1 VLPRTAF
8 WFLPL
13 SWAQAPFKADWLAL
27 QHDNFFALRSMNLNL
42 LISNLTRNF
51 AALGARR
58 LIMLAASALA
68 LMGIVFAAAHYASR
82 PEFTS
87 LYANLDRQ
95 DVTAIGDA
103 LAREGIAFDVSADGA
118 IVMVPP
124 KDVARSRTMLAE
136 KGLPRSM
143 SAGYELF
150 DHIGSLGLTSFMQ
163 EVTLVRA
170 LEGEIGRTIQTI
182 RGVSAARVHL
192 VLPDHRG
199 LARDREKPTA
209 SVVIRTEGLTPSE
222 TARSIRHLVAAAVPG
237 LTVDAV
243 TVMDTEGTLLAGD
256 GEGSAP
262 SANALFGLE
271 RTVSATI
278 EQNIRRALQPL
289 VGADNFRI
297 SVAARLNSDR
307 REISETVFDPDGRVE
322 RSTKVTKAT
331 EASKNSDSSSPSTV
345 TEELPE
351 DQVGASAAASNSENT
366 ERREEVTDYA
376 LSSRTTATISDG
388 YKIEGLSIAVIINTA
403 SIGEAAKDPAKLAAR
418 LEELRGLI
426 TTASGVDTE
435 RGDKVALSALEFA
448 VLPDA
453 AAETA
458 GFNAS
463 SFLSA
468 NTGTFIRSAAFV
480 AVALLVLLMGVRPAM
495 RAMSAP
501 PETLTASGSSAQLS
515 APATEDP
522 AADVAAKLDDT
533 SRKRLER
540 IIELDE
546 EKAVA
551 VLKQWL
557 RSA

>member
-1 VLPRTAF
+1 M
-8 WFLPL
+8 
-13 SWAQAPFKADWLAL
+13 
-27 QHDNFFALRSMNLNL
+27 NFNL
-42 LISNLTRNF
+42 LLGNLSRNF

-58 LIMLAASALA
+58 LITLGLSAVA
-68 LMGIVFAAAHYASR
+68 LIGLVLTAAHYASK

-103 LAREGIAFDVSADGA
+103 LARDGVSFDVSSDGT
-118 IVMVPP
+118 IVLVPP
-124 KDVARSRTMLAE
+124 KDIARARTMLAE

-199 LARDREKPTA
+199 LAREKEKPTA

-262 SANALFGLE
+262 NANALFGLE
-271 RTVSATI
+271 RTVSATV

-331 EASKNSDSSSPSTV
+331 EASQNTDSFSPSTV

-351 DQVGASAAASNSENT
+351 DQINSTAATGNSENT

-388 YKIEGLSIAVIINTA
+388 YKIEGLSIAVVINSA

-426 TTASGVDTE
+426 TTASGVDAA

-448 VLPDA
+448 VQADA
-453 AAETA
+453 SVEAAD
-458 GFNAS
+458 FNAGD
-463 SFLSA
+463 FLAA
-468 NTGTFIRSAAFV
+468 NTGTFIRSAAFI
-480 AVALLVLLMGVRPAM
+480 AVALMVLMMGVRPAM
-495 RAMSAP
+495 KAMTVPQDAISS
-501 PETLTASGSSAQLS
+501 ETASAQLA

-522 AADVAAKLDDT
+522 AADIAAKLDST

-557 RSA
+557 RGA

>member
-1 VLPRTAF
+1 MQIPMNASIMLAN
-8 WFLPL
+8 L
-13 SWAQAPFKADWLAL
+13 S
-27 QHDNFFALRSMNLNL
+27 
-42 LISNLTRNF
+42 RNI

-58 LIMLAASALA
+58 LVLLAVSALA
-68 LMGIVFAAAHYASR
+68 LVGLVLAAGHYASR
-82 PEFTS
+82 PEFTT

-95 DVTAIGDA
+95 DVTAMGDA
-103 LAREGIAFDVSADGA
+103 LAREGIAFDVSSDGTNLL
-118 IVMVPP
+118 VPP
-124 KDVARSRTMLAE
+124 ADVARSRTMLAE

-182 RGVSAARVHL
+182 RGISAARVHL

-199 LARDREKPTA
+199 LAQNRDKPTA
-209 SVVIRTEGLTPSE
+209 SVVIRTEGLTPTE

-271 RTVSATI
+271 RTVSATV

-307 REISETVFDPDGRVE
+307 REISETVFDPEGRVE

-331 EASKNSDSSSPSTV
+331 EASKNSDASSPSTI
-345 TEELPE
+345 TQELPE
-351 DQVGASAAASNSENT
+351 DQVNASAATADSENT

-388 YKIEGLSIAVIINTA
+388 YKIEGLSIAVVINSA
-403 SIGEAAKDPAKLAAR
+403 AIGEAAKDPALLAAR

-426 TTASGVDTE
+426 TTASGVDAA
-435 RGDKVALSALEFA
+435 RGDKVTLSALEFA
-448 VLPDA
+448 IQSDN
-453 AAETA
+453 AAETQ
-458 GFNAS
+458 GFSAS

-468 NTGTFIRSAAFV
+468 NTGTLIRSAAFI
-480 AVALLVLLMGVRPAM
+480 AVAMLVLIMGVRPAM
-495 RAMSAP
+495 RAMALP
-501 PETLTASGSSAQLS
+501 QQTALGGENGSAQLA
-515 APATEDP
+515 APSTQMDDP
-522 AADVAAKLDDT
+522 AADIAAKLDSS

>member
-1 VLPRTAF
+1 MNYNLLLAN
-8 WFLPL
+8 L
-13 SWAQAPFKADWLAL
+13 SRNIAGLGVRRL
-27 QHDNFFALRSMNLNL
+27 IFFALSAFTLVGVV
-42 LISNLTRNF
+42 LT
-51 AALGARR
+51 
-58 LIMLAASALA
+58 
-68 LMGIVFAAAHYASR
+68 AAHYASR
-82 PEFTS
+82 PEFTT

-95 DVTAIGDA
+95 DVTAMGDA
-103 LAREGIAFDVSADGA
+103 LARDGINFDVSSDGTT
-118 IVMVPP
+118 VMVPP
-124 KDVARSRTMLAE
+124 KDVARARTMLAE

-143 SAGYELF
+143 NAGYELF
-150 DHIGSLGLTSFMQ
+150 DNIGSLGLTSFMQ

-170 LEGEIGRTIQTI
+170 LEGEISRTIQTI

-192 VLPDHRG
+192 MLPDHRG
-199 LARDREKPTA
+199 LSREKEKPTA
-209 SVVIRTEGLTPSE
+209 SVVIRTEGLTPTE

-243 TVMDTEGTLLAGD
+243 TVMDTEGTLLAGE

-271 RTVSATI
+271 RTVSTTI

-289 VGADNFRI
+289 VGVDNFRI

-331 EASKNSDSSSPSTV
+331 EASKNSDTSTPSTV

-351 DQVGASAAASNSENT
+351 DQVNANGSTGNSENT

-376 LSSRTTATISDG
+376 VSSRTTATISDG
-388 YKIEGLSIAVIINTA
+388 YKIEGLSIAVVINTA
-403 SIGEAAKDPAKLAAR
+403 SIGEAANDPALLAAR

-426 TTASGVDTE
+426 TTASGVDTT
-435 RGDKVALSALEFA
+435 RGDQLALTALAFA
-448 VLPDA
+448 AQPDA
-453 AAETA
+453 ISQEQ
-458 GFNAS
+458 GFNAG
-463 SFLSA
+463 SFLTA
-468 NTGTFIRSAAFV
+468 NTGTIIRSAAFI
-480 AVALLVLLMGVRPAM
+480 AVALMVLLMGIRPAM

-501 PETLTASGSSAQLS
+501 AEAALASTAGSAQLS
-515 APATEDP
+515 GPASTSDDP
-522 AADVAAKLDDT
+522 AADIAAKLDIT

>member
-1 VLPRTAF
+1 
-8 WFLPL
+8 
-13 SWAQAPFKADWLAL
+13 
-27 QHDNFFALRSMNLNL
+27 MNLNL
-42 LISNLTRNF
+42 LLANFTRNL
-51 AALGARR
+51 ANLGVRR
-58 LIMLAASALA
+58 LVILGLSAVALVGLIFTAAQ
-68 LMGIVFAAAHYASR
+68 YASR
-82 PEFTS
+82 PEFTT

-95 DVTAIGDA
+95 DVTAMGDA
-103 LAREGIAFDVSADGA
+103 LAREGIGFDVSSDGTS
-118 IVMVPP
+118 VMVPP
-124 KDVARSRTMLAE
+124 HDVARARTMLAE

-143 SAGYELF
+143 NAGYELF

-182 RGVSAARVHL
+182 RGISAARVHL
-192 VLPDHRG
+192 MLPDHRG
-199 LARDREKPTA
+199 LAREKQKPTA
-209 SVVIRTEGLTPSE
+209 SVVIRTEGLTPNE

-243 TVMDTEGTLLAGD
+243 TVMDTEGTLLAGE

-271 RTVSATI
+271 RTVSATV

-331 EASKNSDSSSPSTV
+331 EASQNSDTSSPSTV

-351 DQVGASAAASNSENT
+351 DQVNATGATGNSENT

-388 YKIEGLSIAVIINTA
+388 YKIEGLSIAVVINTA
-403 SIGEAAKDPAKLAAR
+403 AIGEMAKDPAQLAAR

-426 TTASGVDTE
+426 TTASGVDAE

-448 VLPDA
+448 VQPDA
-453 AAETA
+453 AAQEQ
-458 GFNAS
+458 GFSAS

-468 NTGTFIRSAAFV
+468 NIGTFIRSAAFV
-480 AVALLVLLMGVRPAM
+480 AVALMVLMMGVRPAM
-495 RAMSAP
+495 RAMATP
-501 PETLTASGSSAQLS
+501 PEAMLAASSSEQL
-515 APATEDP
+515 AGPAATTEDP
-522 AADVAAKLDDT
+522 AADIAAKLDST

-557 RSA
+557 ARA

>member
-1 VLPRTAF
+1 
-8 WFLPL
+8 
-13 SWAQAPFKADWLAL
+13 
-27 QHDNFFALRSMNLNL
+27 MNVNL
-42 LISNLTRNF
+42 LLANLTRNI

-58 LIMLAASALA
+58 LIVLALSALT
-68 LMGIVFAAAHYASR
+68 LMGLVLTAGHYASR
-82 PEFTS
+82 PEFTT

-95 DVTAIGDA
+95 DVTAMGDA
-103 LAREGIAFDVSADGA
+103 LAREGIGFDVSSDGTN
-118 IVMVPP
+118 VLVPP
-124 KDVARSRTMLAE
+124 ADVARARTMLAE

-143 SAGYELF
+143 NAGYELF

-182 RGVSAARVHL
+182 RGISAARVHL
-192 VLPDHRG
+192 MLPDHRG
-199 LARDREKPTA
+199 LARDKEKPTA
-209 SVVIRTEGLTPSE
+209 SVVIRTEGLTPGE

-271 RTVSATI
+271 RTVSATV
-278 EQNIRRALQPL
+278 EQNIRLALQPL

-331 EASKNSDSSSPSTV
+331 EASKNNESSSPSTV

-351 DQVGASAAASNSENT
+351 DQVNATAATGNSENT

-376 LSSRTTATISDG
+376 LSSRTTATVSDG
-388 YKIEGLSIAVIINTA
+388 YKIEALSIAVVINSA
-403 SIGEAAKDPAKLAAR
+403 AIGEAAKDPAKLAAR

-426 TTASGVDTE
+426 TTASGVDTA

-448 VLPDA
+448 VQPDA
-453 AAETA
+453 AAADQSFSA
-458 GFNAS
+458 G
-463 SFLSA
+463 SFLTA
-468 NTGTFIRSAAFV
+468 NTGTFIRSAAFI
-480 AVALLVLLMGVRPAM
+480 AVALMVLLMGVRPAM
-495 RAMSAP
+495 RAMVLPQAGA
-501 PETLTASGSSAQLS
+501 LTADAASAQL
-515 APATEDP
+515 AGPAAANEDP
-522 AADVAAKLDDT
+522 AADIAAKLDST

>member
-1 VLPRTAF
+1 M
-8 WFLPL
+8 
-13 SWAQAPFKADWLAL
+13 
-27 QHDNFFALRSMNLNL
+27 NFNL
-42 LISNLTRNF
+42 LLGNLTRNF

-58 LIMLAASALA
+58 LIILGLSAVA
-68 LMGIVFAAAHYASR
+68 LVGLVLSAAHYASR
-82 PEFTS
+82 PEFTA

-103 LAREGIAFDVSADGA
+103 LAREGIAFDVSADGT

-124 KDVARSRTMLAE
+124 NDVARARTMLAE

-199 LARDREKPTA
+199 LAREKEKPTA

-256 GEGSAP
+256 ADGSAP

-271 RTVSATI
+271 RTVSATV

-331 EASKNSDSSSPSTV
+331 EASQNSDTSSPSTV

-351 DQVGASAAASNSENT
+351 DQVNATGATGNSENT

-388 YKIEGLSIAVIINTA
+388 YKIEGLSIAVVINSA
-403 SIGEAAKDPAKLAAR
+403 AIGEAAKDPAQLAAR
-418 LEELRGLI
+418 LDELRGLI
-426 TTASGVDTE
+426 TTASGVDTA
-435 RGDKVALSALEFA
+435 RGDKVALSALAFA
-448 VLPDA
+448 VEADA
-453 AAETA
+453 SVDAP
-458 GFNAS
+458 GFNAG
-463 SFLSA
+463 SFLTA
-468 NTGTFIRSAAFV
+468 NTGTLIRSTAFI
-480 AVALLVLLMGVRPAM
+480 AVALMVLMMGVRPAM
-495 RAMSAP
+495 LAIAKPQDTPLSVN
-501 PETLTASGSSAQLS
+501 SSAQLS
-515 APATEDP
+515 APNNVDP
-522 AADVAAKLDDT
+522 AADIAAQIDDT

-540 IIELDE
+540 IVELDE

-557 RSA
+557 RAT

>member
-1 VLPRTAF
+1 M
-8 WFLPL
+8 
-13 SWAQAPFKADWLAL
+13 
-27 QHDNFFALRSMNLNL
+27 NFNL
-42 LISNLTRNF
+42 LLANLSRNI
-51 AALGARR
+51 AGLGMRR
-58 LIMLAASALA
+58 IIIMAVSALV
-68 LMGIVFAAAHYASR
+68 LMGVFFTAAHYASR
-82 PEFTS
+82 PEFTT

-95 DVTAIGDA
+95 DVTAMGDA
-103 LAREGIAFDVSADGA
+103 LARDGINFDVSSDGTN
-118 IVMVPP
+118 VLVPP
-124 KDVARSRTMLAE
+124 KDVARARTMLAE

-143 SAGYELF
+143 NAGYELF
-150 DHIGSLGLTSFMQ
+150 DNIGSLGLTSFMQ

-170 LEGEIGRTIQTI
+170 LEGEISRTIQTI

-192 VLPDHRG
+192 MLPGHRG
-199 LARDREKPTA
+199 LSREKEKPTA
-209 SVVIRTEGLTPSE
+209 SVVIRTEGLTPTE

-271 RTVSATI
+271 RTVSATV

-331 EASKNSDSSSPSTV
+331 EASQNSDTSSPSTV

-351 DQVGASAAASNSENT
+351 DQVNATGSTGNSENT

-376 LSSRTTATISDG
+376 VSSRTTATISDG
-388 YKIEGLSIAVIINTA
+388 YKIEGLSIAVVINSA
-403 SIGEAAKDPAKLAAR
+403 SIGEAAKDPAQLAAR

-426 TTASGVDTE
+426 TTASGVDTK
-435 RGDKVALSALEFA
+435 RGDQVTLTALEFA
-448 VLPDA
+448 VQPDTLVN
-453 AAETA
+453 EQ
-458 GFNAS
+458 GFNAG
-463 SFLSA
+463 SFLNA
-468 NTGTFIRSAAFV
+468 NTGTLIRSAAFI
-480 AVALLVLLMGVRPAM
+480 AITLMVLLMGIRPAI
-495 RAMSAP
+495 RAMAAP
-501 PETLTASGSSAQLS
+501 PQAAIANFEGSAQLPL
-515 APATEDP
+515 PATSAEDP
-522 AADVAAKLDDT
+522 AADIAAKLDTT

-557 RSA
+557 RNA

>member
-1 VLPRTAF
+1 MSF
-8 WFLPL
+8 
-13 SWAQAPFKADWLAL
+13 
-27 QHDNFFALRSMNLNL
+27 NL
-42 LISNLTRNF
+42 LLANLIRNF
-51 AALGARR
+51 AALGTLR
-58 LIMLAASALA
+58 LVTLGISAVVLVG
-68 LMGIVFAAAHYASR
+68 LLFAAGHYANK
-82 PEFTS
+82 PEFTT

-95 DVTAIGDA
+95 DVTAMGDA
-103 LAREGIAFDVSADGA
+103 LAREGIKFDVSADGTN
-118 IVMVPP
+118 VLVPP
-124 KDVARSRTMLAE
+124 ANVARARTMLAE

-150 DHIGSLGLTSFMQ
+150 DQTGSLGLTSFMQ

-182 RGVSAARVHL
+182 RGVSGARVHL
-192 VLPDHRG
+192 VLPDRRG
-199 LARDREKPTA
+199 LVREKEKPTA

-222 TARSIRHLVAAAVPG
+222 TARSIRHLVAVAVPG

-256 GEGSAP
+256 GDGSAP

-271 RTVSATI
+271 RTVSATV

-289 VGADNFRI
+289 VGVDNFRI

-331 EASKNSDSSSPSTV
+331 EASQNSDTSSPATV

-351 DQVGASAAASNSENT
+351 DQVGTGAATGNSENT
-366 ERREEVTDYA
+366 ERREEVTDFA

-388 YKIEGLSIAVIINTA
+388 YKIEGLSIAVVINSA
-403 SIGEAAKDPAKLAAR
+403 AIGEASKDPAQLAAR
-418 LEELRGLI
+418 LEELRALI
-426 TTASGVDTE
+426 TTASGVDAE
-435 RGDKVALSALEFA
+435 RGDKVQLSAIEFA

-453 AAETA
+453 AAE
-458 GFNAS
+458 AS
-463 SFLSA
+463 SFSAGAFLSA
-468 NTGTFIRSAAFV
+468 NTGTLIRSGALV
-480 AVALLVLLMGVRPAM
+480 AVALMVLMMGVRPAM
-495 RAMSAP
+495 RAMAVQQEALAS
-501 PETLTASGSSAQLS
+501 TTAAGQLA
-515 APATEDP
+515 APAASLEDP
-522 AADVAAKLDDT
+522 AADIAAKLDGT

>member
-1 VLPRTAF
+1 M
-8 WFLPL
+8 
-13 SWAQAPFKADWLAL
+13 
-27 QHDNFFALRSMNLNL
+27 NFNL
-42 LISNLTRNF
+42 LINNLTRNF

-58 LIMLAASALA
+58 LIMLVVSALA
-68 LMGIVFAAAHYASR
+68 IMGVVVTAAHYASR
-82 PEFTS
+82 PEFMS

-103 LAREGIAFDVSADGA
+103 LAREGIAFDVSADGT

-124 KDVARSRTMLAE
+124 NDVARARTMLAE

-199 LARDREKPTA
+199 LARDKQKPTA

-271 RTVSATI
+271 RTVSATV

-331 EASKNSDSSSPSTV
+331 EASQNSDSSAPSTV

-351 DQVGASAAASNSENT
+351 DQVDATGATGNSENT

-388 YKIEGLSIAVIINTA
+388 YKIEGLSIAVVINSA
-403 SIGEAAKDPAKLAAR
+403 AIGETAKDPEKLAAR
-418 LEELRGLI
+418 LDELRSLI
-426 TTASGVDTE
+426 TTASGIDAA

-448 VLPDA
+448 VLPEA
-453 AAETA
+453 SAEAA
-458 GFNAS
+458 GFNAG
-463 SFLSA
+463 SFLTA

-480 AVALLVLLMGVRPAM
+480 AVALLFLMMGVRPAM
-495 RAMSAP
+495 KAIAAPQEALNSDSA
-501 PETLTASGSSAQLS
+501 SAQLAAPS
-515 APATEDP
+515 AEDP
-522 AADVAAKLDDT
+522 AADIAAKLDST

>member
-1 VLPRTAF
+1 
-8 WFLPL
+8 
-13 SWAQAPFKADWLAL
+13 
-27 QHDNFFALRSMNLNL
+27 MNINL
-42 LISNLTRNF
+42 LLANLMRNF

-58 LIMLAASALA
+58 LITLGVSALA
-68 LMGIVFAAAHYASR
+68 LIGLVLTAAHYASR

-95 DVTAIGDA
+95 DVTAIGDT
-103 LAREGIAFDVSADGA
+103 LAREGIAFDVSADGTT
-118 IVMVPP
+118 VLVPP
-124 KDVARSRTMLAE
+124 KDIARSRTMLAE

-199 LARDREKPTA
+199 LAREKEKPTA

-271 RTVSATI
+271 RTVSATV

-331 EASKNSDSSSPSTV
+331 EASKNSENSSPSSV

-351 DQVGASAAASNSENT
+351 DQVNASAATGNSENT

-388 YKIEGLSIAVIINTA
+388 YKIEGLSIAVVINSA
-403 SIGEAAKDPAKLAAR
+403 SIGEAAKDPAKLAER

-426 TTASGVDTE
+426 TTASGIDAA
-435 RGDKVALSALEFA
+435 RGDKVTLSALEFA

-453 AAETA
+453 AAEAA
-458 GFNAS
+458 GFNAG
-463 SFLSA
+463 SFLTA
-468 NTGTFIRSAAFV
+468 NTGTLIRSVAFV
-480 AVALLVLLMGVRPAM
+480 AVAMMVLMMGVRPAM
-495 RAMSAP
+495 RAMVAP
-501 PETLTASGSSAQLS
+501 QQALTADVASAQLA
-515 APATEDP
+515 APTADP
-522 AADVAAKLDDT
+522 AADIAAKLDDT

-540 IIELDE
+540 IIEMDE